1 MFANQQTLAVG
12 GTPQGHQH
20 GFPTPRPMNSNGRS
34 RPLATK
40 IQRQACETGG
50 NTTYE
55 IISNWSLK
63 GADFGC
69 FFVVFRTYLRFKK
82 QNDRRS
88 KSSTTALEMPKRT
101 NSPKGIPNKHTGMR
115 QIMTNFMQVHANSST
130 VTPLLGSCYTHLF
143 GGINVIST
151 SLRPKACQ
159 PSLQSLR
166 SINGLIFA
174 TTNQWRTFM
183 YITVEWYYTWH
194 GQIS

>member
-1 MFANQQTLAVG
+1 MEGPGLSQQR
-12 GTPQGHQH
+12 
-20 GFPTPRPMNSNGRS
+20 FRDRP
-34 RPLATK
+34 AT
-40 IQRQACETGG
+40 ETSG
-50 NTTYE
+50 NTYE

-69 FFVVFRTYLRFKK
+69 VFVVFRTYLRFKK

-88 KSSTTALEMPKRT
+88 KSSTTPLEMPKRT

-115 QIMTNFMQVHANSST
+115 QIMTNLMQFHANSST

-174 TTNQWRTFM
+174 FM
-183 YITVEWYYTWH
+183 YSTVEWYYTWH

>member
-20 GFPTPRPMNSNGRS
+20 GFPTPMAYEFKWKVPAS
-34 RPLATK
+34 RNK
-40 IQRQACETGG
+40 DSETGLP
-50 NTTYE
+50 NRWKKQYE
-55 IISNWSLK
+55 IEVWKVLILL
-63 GADFGC
+63 
-69 FFVVFRTYLRFKK
+69 FFVFRTYLRFRK

-115 QIMTNFMQVHANSST
+115 QIMTNLMQVHANSST

-194 GQIS
+194 RQMS